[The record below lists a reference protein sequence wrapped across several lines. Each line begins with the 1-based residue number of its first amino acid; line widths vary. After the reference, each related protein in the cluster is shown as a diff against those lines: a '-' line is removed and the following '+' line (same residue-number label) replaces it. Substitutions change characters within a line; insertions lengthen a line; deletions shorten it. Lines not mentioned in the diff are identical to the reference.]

1 MLYPDRSPSRRSA
14 RSAGPSHG
22 VAMYPGAAGFSG
34 LKLWVFEFF
43 PFSSWLALSTQ
54 RKGKQP
60 EERKNNAKDN
70 FEIESQSISA
80 LDGIGV
86 SAAIEP
92 DGAFV
97 DVASGEHWV
106 CIPQERCQENVR
118 RFGAFTRDLQNMD
131 FGTPMV

>member
-1 MLYPDRSPSRRSA
+1 MTCILSRENGLRTC
-14 RSAGPSHG
+14 HG

-70 FEIESQSISA
+70 FEIEPQSISA
-80 LDGIGV
+80 LDGIG
-86 SAAIEP
+86 ARG
-92 DGAFV
+92 D
-97 DVASGEHWV
+97 
-106 CIPQERCQENVR
+106 
-118 RFGAFTRDLQNMD
+118 
-131 FGTPMV
+131 